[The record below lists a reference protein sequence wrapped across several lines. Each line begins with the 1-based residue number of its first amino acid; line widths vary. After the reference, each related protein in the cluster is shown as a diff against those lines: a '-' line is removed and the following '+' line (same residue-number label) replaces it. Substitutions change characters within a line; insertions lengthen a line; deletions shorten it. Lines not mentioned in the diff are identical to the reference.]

1 MCMQCFLVDLF
12 KFFVDVIDEEALNE
26 KYRVR
31 VLRILIKKADTE
43 ILELEQDLLSLQTEL
58 AWVENEDWPDVCCN
72 ALREKIDFLD
82 ISIKYLRN
90 KDKNDIEV
98 RLLMYTQPVETLDK
112 ILKALFRNYICKRDK
127 QVWLLKISQ
136 QLFCQFSR
144 ELANHDIG
152 ECFTTSN

>member
-1 MCMQCFLVDLF
+1 
-12 KFFVDVIDEEALNE
+12 
-26 KYRVR
+26 
-31 VLRILIKKADTE
+31 
-43 ILELEQDLLSLQTEL
+43 
-58 AWVENEDWPDVCCN
+58 
-72 ALREKIDFLD
+72 
-82 ISIKYLRN
+82 
-90 KDKNDIEV
+90 
-98 RLLMYTQPVETLDK
+98 MYTQPVETLDK